1 MPFTIATVG
10 WCIRLAIHTRT
21 TIAARVRLRT
31 LHGFIHGRVTSI
43 TMPTIGAITCRTASH
58 VVGSSNIVLAIP
70 ARTTIDARVTPSC
83 SCARYAFIR
92 GNFTIIP
99 RPQGSIIANTG
110 RRRSLIRIDT
120 RRISSVITDV
130 STVPGSRCTANRI
143 QNIIRPA
150 LAATPSSIVYITAH
164 VCCMTVAIICH
175 GTNIMVNLTALAGET
190 IIANAGAVILRCSM
204 TVARA
209 RIAMLAF
216 ITDETRIASTSRK
229 VSLGINL
236 RCSVTAAMVLT
247 AMSTFRTYP
256 TPIASTR
263 ALI

>member
-1 MPFTIATVG
+1 
-10 WCIRLAIHTRT
+10 
-21 TIAARVRLRT
+21 
-31 LHGFIHGRVTSI
+31 
-43 TMPTIGAITCRTASH
+43 
-58 VVGSSNIVLAIP
+58 
-70 ARTTIDARVTPSC
+70 
-83 SCARYAFIR
+83 
-92 GNFTIIP
+92 
-99 RPQGSIIANTG
+99 
-110 RRRSLIRIDT
+110 
-120 RRISSVITDV
+120 
-130 STVPGSRCTANRI
+130 
-143 QNIIRPA
+143 
-150 LAATPSSIVYITAH
+150 
-164 VCCMTVAIICH
+164 MTVAIICH